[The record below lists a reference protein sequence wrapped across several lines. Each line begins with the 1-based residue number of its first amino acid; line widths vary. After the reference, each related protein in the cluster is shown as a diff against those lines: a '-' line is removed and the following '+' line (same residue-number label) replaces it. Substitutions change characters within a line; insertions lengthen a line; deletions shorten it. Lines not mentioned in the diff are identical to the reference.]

1 MVSDKSDSTSAPE
14 LTTLLELLC
23 ASGVEF
29 ILVGGLAAVSQGAP
43 ITTFD
48 IDIVPSTE
56 VANIDVLVD
65 FLDTVNA
72 RFRGRPDGQI
82 LRPTSNDIS
91 AGGHCLLMTDL
102 GPLDVL
108 GQIEQGL
115 KFKDLLDDSTEI
127 PFKGHMLRVLTLE
140 AMVRMKKSST
150 RKKDQRYLPI
160 LEEILKRKPP
170 TDS

>member
-1 MVSDKSDSTSAPE
+1 MAATTGALGSKTTTAESTFGSGEKA
-14 LTTLLELLC
+14 LL
-23 ASGVEF
+23 G
-29 ILVGGLAAVSQGAP
+29 
-43 ITTFD
+43 
-48 IDIVPSTE
+48 
-56 VANIDVLVD
+56 
-65 FLDTVNA
+65 TVNA
-72 RFRGRPDGQI
+72 RFRGRPGGQI

-115 KFKDLLDDSTEI
+115 KFKDLLDDSTGI

-140 AMVRMKKSST
+140 AMVRMKKASK
-150 RKKDQRYLPI
+150 RKKDQRYLPV

-170 TDS
+170 ADS